1 MTNTHPLVE
10 EGRKYY
16 AFFDY
21 YEDLTNEQC
30 VVVLDCVEKQF
41 FDENKNRYSKA
52 IFDPEAPFAHI
63 KLMMGSD
70 FKLKSGI
77 WIAVEIVS
85 KDDEKEEEEEE
96 EENVYDAQIHL
107 TNIKSKKNTFERK
120 IKLYNVDKL
129 TQKALVI
136 THKC

>member
-10 EGRKYY
+10 VGKKYY

-21 YEDLTNEQC
+21 YEDISNEHC

-52 IFDPEAPFAHI
+52 IFDPDAPFAHI

-70 FKLKSGI
+70 FKLRSGI
-77 WIAVEIVS
+77 WIAAEIVS
-85 KDDEKEEEEEE
+85 EDNNKEEEEA

-107 TNIKSKKNTFERK
+107 TNIKSKNKTFHRK